1 MLAFRS
7 TELFSF
13 GKLVVD
19 LIIII
24 IIIILVFNRDR
35 HYFKHEEALLPLWFP
50 LFSFSKYIVKFK

>member
-24 IIIILVFNRDR
+24 IIILVFNRDR
-35 HYFKHEEALLPLWFP
+35 HYFKHEEALLPPWFP

>member
-19 LIIII
+19 FII

-35 HYFKHEEALLPLWFP
+35 HYFKHEEALLPPWFP
-50 LFSFSKYIVKFK
+50 LLSFSKYIVKFK